1 MHERYITRC
10 SWFPMHSEEEHE
22 VPNNLIAWLTELRDR
37 DQSLENA
44 ASGLIHIQTITDE
57 GGPDVTVWPDLGSI
71 SPLDLIVFEEAEIDL
86 NGEAYMWS
94 TYLQF
99 TEQGL
104 IHLDRDAVKFW
115 FRLRESVSIDKK
127 IRKESNEQS
136 PR

>member
-1 MHERYITRC
+1 MHARHMTRC

-22 VPNNLIAWLTELRDR
+22 VPNNLIAWLTEL
-37 DQSLENA
+37 
-44 ASGLIHIQTITDE
+44 
-57 GGPDVTVWPDLGSI
+57 
-71 SPLDLIVFEEAEIDL
+71 
-86 NGEAYMWS
+86 
-94 TYLQF
+94 